1 MAHSSGAKDQTFL
14 TLVQARDRLRA
25 GATLDPAAAPLVA
38 ATIDYVLTKRSKEV
52 AKQLRRAA
60 RQRRDDCIR
69 QAALQLE
76 AGSVHAKGLA
86 LLTVARRYRA
96 SSWRHHRDQISCPD
110 SIRGTVH
117 EQLWIA
123 FKIYPSFPDGIR
135 QIQAIIRSG

>member
-1 MAHSSGAKDQTFL
+1 MPRPSGTDDQTFL
-14 TLVQARDRLRA
+14 TLVQARDQLRV
-25 GATLDPAAAPLVA
+25 GATLDPASAPLVA
-38 ATIDYVLTKRSKEV
+38 ATIDFVLGLRSKTV
-52 AKQLRRAA
+52 AKQLRLAA

-76 AGSVHAKGLA
+76 ERSVRAKGVA

-96 SSWRHHRDQISCPD
+96 SSWRHHQNQISCPD

-117 EQLWIA
+117 EHLWIA